1 MKTKIESQEIKKV
14 QHVTL
19 TMALISV
26 SLMIM
31 SVAANAQESMKSYY
45 ASNEADYTAFL
56 RNEARPVSVK
66 KASFNATATF
76 AALLETESE
85 NLLEVEEWMVNENN
99 FGTFISL
106 EAETDEPLE
115 LEEWMTDEARF
126 YTTFEIVEEAEGE
139 LKVENWMLNSNLF

>member
-1 MKTKIESQEIKKV
+1 MKTKIESQESKKV

-26 SLMIM
+26 SLIIM
-31 SVAANAQESMKSYY
+31 SVAANGQESMKSYY

-56 RNEARPVSVK
+56 MNETRPVSVK
-66 KASFNATATF
+66 EANYNATASYS
-76 AALLETESE
+76 ALLETESE
-85 NLLEVEEWMVNENN
+85 NPLEVEEWMVDENN

-126 YTTFEIVEEAEGE
+126 YTTFEIADEADDE
-139 LKVENWMLNSNLF
+139 LKVEDWMLNSNLF

>member
-1 MKTKIESQEIKKV
+1 MKTKIESQESKKV

-19 TMALISV
+19 AMAFISV
-26 SLMIM
+26 SLLIM
-31 SVAANAQESMKSYY
+31 SVTANAQETMKSYY

-56 RNEARPVSVK
+56 MNEARPGSVK
-66 KASFNATATF
+66 ETSFNATASF
-76 AALLETESE
+76 AALLEIESE
-85 NLLEVEEWMVNENN
+85 NALEIEEWMMNENN

-115 LEEWMTDEARF
+115 LEEWMTDEDRF
-126 YTTFEIVEEAEGE
+126 YAMFQIVEEAEDE

>member
-1 MKTKIESQEIKKV
+1 MKTKIESQESKKV

-19 TMALISV
+19 AMALISV
-26 SLMIM
+26 SLLIM

-45 ASNEADYTAFL
+45 ASLEADYTAYL
-56 RNEARPVSVK
+56 MNEARPVSVNE
-66 KASFNATATF
+66 AGFNASASF
-76 AALLETESE
+76 AALLEAESE
-85 NLLEVEEWMVNENN
+85 NPLEIEEWMVDENN

-115 LEEWMTDEARF
+115 LEDWMTDEDRF
-126 YTTFEIVEEAEGE
+126 YATFQIVEEADDE